1 MTFNHPLLLQSGAT
15 KKLLGV
21 DNGEEMDVEIY
32 TPKDINA
39 GTLAVEIAPVKRV
52 DQPRSKKELEF
63 DDLSEVSFLI
73 LEPHCMTTLHCHYE
87 DWPAEPNMSA
97 SGDS

>member
-52 DQPRSKKELEF
+52 DQPRS
-63 DDLSEVSFLI
+63 
-73 LEPHCMTTLHCHYE
+73 
-87 DWPAEPNMSA
+87 
-97 SGDS
+97 